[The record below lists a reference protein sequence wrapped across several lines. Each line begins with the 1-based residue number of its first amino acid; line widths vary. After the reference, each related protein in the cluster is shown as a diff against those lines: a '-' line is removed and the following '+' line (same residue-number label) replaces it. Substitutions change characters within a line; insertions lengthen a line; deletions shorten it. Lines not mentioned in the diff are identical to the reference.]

1 MASSLRAI
9 RRRFATPRVLGPSI
23 LVLVA
28 VAAGVALLAAGK
40 PIRLSPDPADKISE
54 DLAKPDA
61 ALAAASA
68 DMVAPPFGT
77 PLALVA
83 DPRQLREL
91 TIRGVADYEGAAS
104 EAAQIAAMRRIHA
117 AANLGYGPARDL
129 ILANFSSGRV
139 IRVAVPAPDAVR
151 YAMDTFANDP
161 RRTNS
166 ANRTFL
172 PLAWYF
178 AQRNE
183 LETFATHVIEAV
195 RDDARLQSGKS
206 LDQLLEALARVSGA
220 CQAIARTVAAPRS
233 ADYTRCPAAL
243 KMSVLMFVKSAGPV
257 YRDDRSRRQA
267 LSLIEKRKGGQE
279 REPAGNAASV
289 PRLIPPSP
297 GVRSAAEPPDFGR

>member
-1 MASSLRAI
+1 MQRSVTSRLVCAAI
-9 RRRFATPRVLGPSI
+9 
-23 LVLVA
+23 VLVSA
-28 VAAGVALLAAGK
+28 AAGIALVAAGK
-40 PIRLSPDPADKISE
+40 PILSWVAPANRDSDE
-54 DLAKPDA
+54 LAKPHA

-77 PLALVA
+77 PLALMT

-91 TIRGVADYEGAAS
+91 TIRGIADYEAS
-104 EAAQIAAMRRIHA
+104 ANEAAQIAAMRRIHA

-166 ANRTFL
+166 PNRTFL
-172 PLAWYF
+172 PLARYF
-178 AQRNE
+178 AQRSE

-195 RDDARLQSGKS
+195 RDDARLQRGKS
-206 LDQLLEALARVSGA
+206 LDQLLAALAQVSGT
-220 CQAIARTVAAPRS
+220 CQAVARAVAAPRS
-233 ADYTRCPAAL
+233 ANYTRCPVAL
-243 KMSVLMFVKSAGPV
+243 KMSVLAFVRSAGPV

-267 LSLIEKRKGGQE
+267 LSLIEKLKDGQKLE
-279 REPAGNAASV
+279 RPGSPVPA
-289 PRLIPPSP
+289 PRVVTPSAP
-297 GVRSAAEPPDFGR
+297 RVLSAAEPSDSGR